1 MFFIPAE
8 IIQKDQK
15 YNNSCKIKFEK
26 LNFFLLLVYCINFT
40 SLSLRIGVNMK
51 GNFENKLS
59 AEGITLPDAPAPAA
73 NYVPYVQVGNVLYVS
88 GQISQNESGLILGK
102 LGENMTTDQGAEAA
116 KFCAMS
122 LLAQVK
128 SACDG
133 DLDRL
138 VRVIKL
144 TGFVNS
150 TPDFTQQ
157 PQVINGAS
165 DLLGNVLGDA
175 GKHARVAVSA
185 NSLPLGVA
193 VEIDG
198 IFQIS

>member
-1 MFFIPAE
+1 
-8 IIQKDQK
+8 
-15 YNNSCKIKFEK
+15 
-26 LNFFLLLVYCINFT
+26 
-40 SLSLRIGVNMK
+40 MK
-51 GNFENKLS
+51 GIFENKLS
-59 AEGITLPDAPAPAA
+59 DEGITLPDAPAPAA

-88 GQISQNESGLILGK
+88 GQISQNASGLILGK
-102 LGENMTTDQGAEAA
+102 LGDNMTTEQGAKAA
-116 KFCAMS
+116 KFCAIS

-157 PQVINGAS
+157 PQVIME
-165 DLLGNVLGDA
+165 LLIFLEMCLGTP
-175 GKHARVAVSA
+175 VST
-185 NSLPLGVA
+185 LELQ
-193 VEIDG
+193 
-198 IFQIS
+198 FLQIHCHSA